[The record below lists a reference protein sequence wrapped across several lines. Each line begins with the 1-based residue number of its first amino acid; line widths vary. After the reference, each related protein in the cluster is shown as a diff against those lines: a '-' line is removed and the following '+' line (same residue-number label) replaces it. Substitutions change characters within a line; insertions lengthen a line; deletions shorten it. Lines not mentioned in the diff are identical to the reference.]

1 MSRICKVE
9 NEANANYF
17 MDRFAEPHS
26 WKAHFVWRASIS
38 KSCSKGLY
46 SRKYLLKD
54 FLTNGRY
61 VKWAEVE
68 QIMRGMND
76 LIFREEYFLFST
88 FSFLSV
94 KNCFVQIMGMVC
106 ARCLC
111 LPDNSIFDSTDL
123 TRGTIDAHR
132 QSGKSN
138 K

>member
-1 MSRICKVE
+1 
-9 NEANANYF
+9 
-17 MDRFAEPHS
+17 
-26 WKAHFVWRASIS
+26 
-38 KSCSKGLY
+38 
-46 SRKYLLKD
+46 
-54 FLTNGRY
+54 
-61 VKWAEVE
+61 
-68 QIMRGMND
+68 MRGMND